1 MGGKKI
7 VAAKRT
13 RTWIIGK
20 TPRILG
26 EALGMEDRED
36 EWWRGVSLGALCFL
50 IVLEET
56 QRRPTLDF
64 LMVEDHPT
72 EEET

>member
-1 MGGKKI
+1 MGRKKI

-13 RTWIIGK
+13 RTWMIGK
-20 TPRILG
+20 VLRILG

-36 EWWRGVSLGALCFL
+36 EWWGGVSLRALCFL

-56 QRRPTLDF
+56 HRRPTLDF
-64 LMVEDHPT
+64 LADG
-72 EEET
+72 